1 MYCWP
6 QELVYTRAHSHLCGC
21 SGNKDLRCPI
31 NNCLK
36 KDRVVDALSRFVV
49 LFFDKDQERV
59 PTSKAWEFVGPSI
72 CFCIFVLSM

>member
-6 QELVYTRAHSHLCGC
+6 QELVNGRAHSHLCAC
-21 SGNKDLRCPI
+21 SGAKD
-31 NNCLK
+31 LK
-36 KDRVVDALSRFVV
+36 KDMAEDALSRFVV

-59 PTSKAWEFVGPSI
+59 PTSKAWEFVGPPI